1 MVIKCSFAV
10 NPIALLLIL
19 MNVNGSISDA
29 ELLLSRTH
37 QFLNGMFRIPVGRND
52 CVCTQSEAL

>member
-1 MVIKCSFAV
+1 MFFRSQSHCCTMSTAV
-10 NPIALLLIL
+10 L

-37 QFLNGMFRIPVGRND
+37 EFPNGMFRIPVGRND